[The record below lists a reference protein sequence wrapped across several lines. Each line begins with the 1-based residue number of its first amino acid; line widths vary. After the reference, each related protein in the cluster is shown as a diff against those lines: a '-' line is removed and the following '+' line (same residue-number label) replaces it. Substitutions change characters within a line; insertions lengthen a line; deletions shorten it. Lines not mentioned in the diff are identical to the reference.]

1 MNDAPTQAPPTLVA
15 LVAEDD
21 RDIRDLVE
29 AKLARSGF
37 AVIAVSDGREAL
49 SVARGKLPDIAVL
62 DVTLPGMSG
71 LDVLSALLDDPL
83 TATIPV
89 ILLTAKSQEFDVQ
102 SGIAIGA
109 ADYIVKPFSPRDLV
123 ARVHTVL
130 DRAAG

>member
-1 MNDAPTQAPPTLVA
+1 MNDAPAQDPPRLVA
-15 LVAEDD
+15 LVADDD

-29 AKLARSGF
+29 AKLSNSGF
-37 AVIAVSDGREAL
+37 AVLAVSDGRKAL
-49 SVARGKLPDIAVL
+49 AVARSELPDIAVL
-62 DVTLPGMSG
+62 DVSMPGMSG

-123 ARVHTVL
+123 ARVHAVL
-130 DRAAG
+130 DRVAG

>member
-1 MNDAPTQAPPTLVA
+1 MNDEPTQDPSGLVA
-15 LVAEDD
+15 LVADD
-21 RDIRDLVE
+21 DQDIRDLVE
-29 AKLARSGF
+29 AKLSSSGF

-49 SVARGKLPDIAVL
+49 AAVRRELPDVALL
-62 DVTLPGMSG
+62 DVTMPGMTG
-71 LDVLSALLDDPL
+71 LDVLSQLLEDPR

-123 ARVHTVL
+123 LRVCAVL
-130 DRAAG
+130 DQGAG